1 MATPEKIA
9 TLRLMNMTFYGYH
22 GASAAEKET
31 GRRFEVDCEY
41 TLDISK
47 AAQSDLLE
55 DTVSYADVYKV
66 IEDVLNNSRYNLMET
81 LIERMADAIFNSFR
95 IRSLRLRIRK
105 MIPPVPGNID
115 YLEIETVREM

>member
-1 MATPEKIA
+1 MTTPEKIA

-41 TLDISK
+41 TLDISR
-47 AAQSDLLE
+47 AAKSDSLE

-66 IEDVLNNSRYNLMET
+66 IEDMLNNSKHNLMET
-81 LIERMADAIFNSFR
+81 LSERMADAIFNSFR

-115 YLEIETVREM
+115 YIEIETVREM

>member
-1 MATPEKIA
+1 MAESERIA

-31 GRRFEVDCEY
+31 GRRFEVDCEF
-41 TLDISK
+41 TLDISR
-47 AAQSDLLE
+47 AAKSDALE

-66 IEDVLNNSRYNLMET
+66 IEEILNNSRFNLMET
-81 LIERMADAIFNSFR
+81 LCERMADAIFNSFR
-95 IRSLRLRIRK
+95 IKSLRLRVRK

-115 YLEIETVREM
+115 YLEIETVRES

>member
-41 TLDISK
+41 TLDISG
-47 AAQSDLLE
+47 AAKSDSLV

-81 LIERMADAIFNSFR
+81 LSERMADAIFNSFR

>member
-1 MATPEKIA
+1 MAGSGKIA

-31 GRRFEVDCEY
+31 GRRFEVDCEF

-47 AAQSDLLE
+47 AAKSDSLE

-66 IEDVLNNSRYNLMET
+66 IEDTLSNSRYNLMET
-81 LIERMADAIFNSFR
+81 LSERMADAIFNSFR
-95 IRSLRLRIRK
+95 INSLRLRIRK

-115 YLEIETVREM
+115 YLEIETVRES

>member
-1 MATPEKIA
+1 MSNPETIA

-31 GRRFEVDCEY
+31 GRRFEVDCEF

-47 AAQSDLLE
+47 AAKSDSLE
-55 DTVSYADVYKV
+55 DTVSYSDIYKV
-66 IEDVLNNSRYNLMET
+66 IEGVLHNSKYNLMET
-81 LIERMADAIFNSFR
+81 LIENMADAIFNSFR

-115 YLEIETVREM
+115 YLEIETMRET

>member
-9 TLRLMNMTFYGYH
+9 ILRLMNMTFYGYH

-41 TLDISK
+41 TLDISR
-47 AAQSDLLE
+47 AAKSDSLE

-66 IEDVLNNSRYNLMET
+66 IEDVLNNSKYNLMET
-81 LIERMADAIFNSFR
+81 LSERMADAIFNSFR